1 MIVLPVPLN
10 WKHAQQPQKCKIS
23 PLFFVS
29 FTWLTHPL
37 TPWGLFMQ
45 AESRSP
51 YLGIYPPSVMIIYLR
66 LLKEKVWFCKIPYF
80 FSLRKARSW
89 ICLLWQKMCLP
100 YDLKEFCVKS
110 VCVYTSGKRD
120 IPVER
125 DTLPFCAFPYPL
137 NLLWLCLPQ
146 NPCSEGSNTTAVMN
160 HTEDRTERNT
170 VHQKTNLVSPLV
182 Q

>member
-100 YDLKEFCVKS
+100 YDLKELCVKS
-110 VCVYTSGKRD
+110 VCVYLRKEGYSSGKRYTSLLC
-120 IPVER
+120 ISLSSQPSL
-125 DTLPFCAFPYPL
+125 TLL
-137 NLLWLCLPQ
+137 TTKSMLWGIQHHCCYEP
-146 NPCSEGSNTTAVMN
+146 
-160 HTEDRTERNT
+160 HRR
-170 VHQKTNLVSPLV
+170 
-182 Q
+182 